1 MPPADGARSAAL
13 PGAAYLSKRWSSG
26 GQSSSPTPGGAPA
39 TTGGGGGGA
48 RGGAA
53 WGARARVGPANA
65 APVPMASTWSTT
77 AEPVAAHGA
86 TPARWDMTAMPAIA
100 QTLPG
105 RYFP

>member
-26 GQSSSPTPGGAPA
+26 GQSSSPTPAGAPPRMSA
-39 TTGGGGGGA
+39 GGGGG
-48 RGGAA
+48 RGGAP
-53 WGARARVGPANA
+53 WGAPALVGPATA
-65 APVPMASTWSTT
+65 APVPMASPWSPP